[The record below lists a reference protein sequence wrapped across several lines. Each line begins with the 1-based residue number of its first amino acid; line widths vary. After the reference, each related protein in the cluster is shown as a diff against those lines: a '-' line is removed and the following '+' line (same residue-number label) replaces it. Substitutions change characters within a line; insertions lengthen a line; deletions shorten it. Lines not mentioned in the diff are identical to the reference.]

1 MPPKKTKKLVS
12 EETKEKNKSAKTKKP
27 VSKKIAREKTE
38 DDDSV
43 DEDTPLSD
51 TEYIGGDNGAD
62 EVDMQEDVEN
72 ANDVDNADD
81 QYENIDEDDI
91 LDGEGKEID
100 NEDEDEPADD
110 QDDMDME
117 EKGEDGEQDDCIY
130 RFTKKK
136 SEYVADEDVDEE
148 YFSEEEAFIPEN
160 EIYVPNSQ
168 RITKPVM
175 TKYERVR
182 IIGDRTKQLS
192 LGAKPMIKGV
202 ENMDPKEVAKLELKK
217 KVMPLII
224 IRPLPSGKK
233 EKWKVSE
240 LEVVN

>member
-12 EETKEKNKSAKTKKP
+12 EETKAKNLKSTKKP
-27 VSKKIAREKTE
+27 VSKKISRDTKDE
-38 DDDSV
+38 DSV
-43 DEDTPLSD
+43 EEDTPLSD
-51 TEYIGGDNGAD
+51 TEYIGGENGDN
-62 EVDMQEDVEN
+62 EVDMQEDLEN
-72 ANDVDNADD
+72 AMDANNE
-81 QYENIDEDDI
+81 YENIDEDDI
-91 LDGEGKEID
+91 LDGDGKEID
-100 NEDEDEPADD
+100 NEDEDEPVEEM
-110 QDDMDME
+110 DDMDIE
-117 EKGEDGEQDDCIY
+117 EKDENGDQDDCIY

-148 YFSEEEAFIPEN
+148 YFSEEDAFIPEN
-160 EIYVPNSQ
+160 EVYVPDSQ

-192 LGAKPMIKGV
+192 LGAKSMIIGV

-240 LEVVN
+240 LEIVN

>member
-12 EETKEKNKSAKTKKP
+12 EETKAKNKPTKKP
-27 VSKKIAREKTE
+27 ASKKQVAREKTE
-38 DDDSV
+38 DEDNI

-51 TEYIGGDNGAD
+51 TEYIGGDN
-62 EVDMQEDVEN
+62 EVDAQEDVEN
-72 ANDVDNADD
+72 NVIDDND

-100 NEDEDEPADD
+100 NEDEDEPVEDLD
-110 QDDMDME
+110 EMDME

-136 SEYVADEDVDEE
+136 GEYVADEDVDEE
-148 YFSEEEAFIPEN
+148 YFSDEEAFIPEN
-160 EIYVPNSQ
+160 EVFVPASQ

-182 IIGDRTKQLS
+182 IISDRTKQLS

-233 EKWKVSE
+233 EKWKVTE

>member
-12 EETKEKNKSAKTKKP
+12 EETKQKNKNTKKP
-27 VSKKIAREKTE
+27 VSKKVAREKTE
-38 DDDSV
+38 DEDNV

-51 TEYIGGDNGAD
+51 TEYIGGDSGELEA
-62 EVDMQEDVEN
+62 QEDVEN
-72 ANDVDNADD
+72 MNDADE

-100 NEDEDEPADD
+100 NEDEDEPIDD

-160 EIYVPNSQ
+160 EVFVPESQ

-192 LGAKPMIKGV
+192 LGAKSMIKGV

-233 EKWKVSE
+233 EKWRVSE

>member
-12 EETKEKNKSAKTKKP
+12 EETKQKNKNAKKP
-27 VSKKIAREKTE
+27 VSKKVAREKTE
-38 DDDSV
+38 EDSI

-72 ANDVDNADD
+72 VNDADE

-100 NEDEDEPADD
+100 NEDEDEPVED
-110 QDDMDME
+110 QDEIDME

-136 SEYVADEDVDEE
+136 GEYVADEDVDEE

-160 EIYVPNSQ
+160 EVFVPESQ

-192 LGAKPMIKGV
+192 LGAKSMIKGV
-202 ENMDPKEVAKLELKK
+202 ENMDPKDVAKLELKK

-233 EKWKVSE
+233 EKWRVSE
-240 LEVVN
+240 LEIVN

>member
-12 EETKEKNKSAKTKKP
+12 EETKAKNKNTKKP
-27 VSKKIAREKTE
+27 VQKKISREKTE
-38 DDDSV
+38 DDEI

-51 TEYIGGDNGAD
+51 TEYIGGDSGAD
-62 EVDMQEDVEN
+62 ELDAQEDVEN
-72 ANDVDNADD
+72 ITEVEE

-100 NEDEDEPADD
+100 NEDEDEQVEE
-110 QDDMDME
+110 QDEMDIE
-117 EKGEDGEQDDCIY
+117 EKGEDGDQDDCIY

-160 EIYVPNSQ
+160 EIYVPDSQ

-233 EKWKVSE
+233 EKWRVSE
-240 LEVVN
+240 LEIVN

>member
-12 EETKEKNKSAKTKKP
+12 EETKEKNNKTNKK
-27 VSKKIAREKTE
+27 SKKIVEHSE
-38 DDDSV
+38 SLE
-43 DEDTPLSD
+43 EDTPLSD
-51 TEYIGGDNGAD
+51 TEYIGG
-62 EVDMQEDVEN
+62 EN
-72 ANDVDNADD
+72 EGETQDAENVTEFNE
-81 QYENIDEDDI
+81 QYEDIDEDDI

-100 NEDEDEPADD
+100 NEDEDEEIEN
-110 QDDMDME
+110 DDMDIE

-136 SEYVADEDVDEE
+136 SEYVVDEDVDEE

-160 EIYVPNSQ
+160 EIYVINSQ

-202 ENMDPKEVAKLELKK
+202 ENMDPKEIAKLELAQ

-224 IRPLPSGKK
+224 IRPLPSGRK

-240 LEVVN
+240 LEIVN